1 MNKNIIIAILA
12 IIIIAAGG
20 IAFAQTSAAADGNKQ
35 NTQIN
40 FLSNSHLKNGEMVQ
54 FELKDSQGKAIA
66 NQRINITFEDNG
78 QKQNFSIKTDNNGKG
93 GLVLNNEAAGD
104 HEVTV
109 TYGGN
114 DKYNGCKAN
123 QTITIEQGTTSETE
137 KVSGNSTAST
147 VKYNEKT
154 TSSNSSSGSSLS
166 EGPGPNLYYDEEFN
180 VWYDDNGIIR
190 GGQSDGM
197 SMWDLVNNQP
207 IVSENGL
214 D

>member
-137 KVSGNSTAST
+137 KVSEIPLQ
-147 VKYNEKT
+147 V
-154 TSSNSSSGSSLS
+154 L
-166 EGPGPNLYYDEEFN
+166 
-180 VWYDDNGIIR
+180 
-190 GGQSDGM
+190 
-197 SMWDLVNNQP
+197 
-207 IVSENGL
+207 
-214 D
+214 